1 MAYVAPSINP
11 SGLTVPSYQDILSDL
26 IAQAKSI
33 YGNDIYLEID
43 SADYQLLS
51 VFALKIS
58 DTMNAI
64 ELAYNSRSPL
74 TAIGSGLDAI
84 IKLNGLSRKAASYS
98 TCQVTLTGIADTVIT
113 SGVVKNTA
121 GYKWSL
127 PIITTIGIG
136 GTVTVTATCQTLGSV
151 TATIGDITIIATP
164 TAGWTSVTNSVAA
177 IAGQNVEDD
186 SSLRS
191 RQSISAE
198 LPSQTML
205 TGTIAAIAT
214 LSNVTRYKV
223 YENYTNLASTDPNGF
238 NLPPHSI
245 TAVVEGSTDNAVAQV
260 IYNNRG
266 LGCYTNGTTT
276 IDVLDA
282 TYGTKTT
289 IRFYRPEYVPIYVA
303 MTIKAL
309 TGYTSSTTTA
319 IKTAIAAYLNS
330 LQIGE
335 ELTISALYGAALSVL
350 VSLSSPTFSIRA
362 VAADITPNPTATNDI
377 TTDFYKVFSGDVANI
392 TITVT

>member
-1 MAYVAPSINP
+1 
-11 SGLTVPSYQDILSDL
+11 
-26 IAQAKSI
+26 
-33 YGNDIYLEID
+33 
-43 SADYQLLS
+43 
-51 VFALKIS
+51 
-58 DTMNAI
+58 
-64 ELAYNSRSPL
+64 
-74 TAIGSGLDAI
+74 
-84 IKLNGLSRKAASYS
+84 
-98 TCQVTLTGIADTVIT
+98 LTGTTGTVIT
-113 SGVVKNTA
+113 SGVVSNTA

-127 PIITTIGIG
+127 PTTTTIGSG
-136 GTVTVTATCQTLGSV
+136 GTINVSATCQTIGSIS
-151 TATIGDITIIATP
+151 ATIGDITTISTP
-164 TAGWTSVTNSVAA
+164 TAGWTSVTNLVAA
-177 IAGQNVEDD
+177 VAGTDAETD
-186 SSLRS
+186 SALRS
-191 RQSISAE
+191 RQSISVE

-245 TAVVEGSTDNAVAQV
+245 TAVVEGGTDSAVAQV

-266 LGCYTNGTTT
+266 LGCYTNGTTE
-276 IDVLDA
+276 IDILDE
-282 TYGTKTT
+282 TYNTNTT

-309 TGYTSSTTTA
+309 TGYTTATTTS
-319 IKTAIAAYLNS
+319 IQTAVAAYLNS

-350 VSLSSPTFSIRA
+350 ISLSSPTFSIRE
-362 VAADITPNPTATNDI
+362 VYADITPSPTATDDI

-392 TITVT
+392 TLTVT